1 MTLNFAGKLLLTYIT
16 TFFLLCI
23 LFGMFNDTPYDM
35 TTLTWWLRKPL
46 ALLAFAP
53 VVYLI
58 ERRVKQYAGS
68 RGH

>member
-1 MTLNFAGKLLLTYIT
+1 MTLNFAGKLILAYIV
-16 TFFLLCI
+16 TFLFLCI

-46 ALLAFAP
+46 GILAFAP

-58 ERRVKQYAGS
+58 ERRMKKYA
-68 RGH
+68 RGRSN